1 MKLRFHRDR
10 FQCQILANSSRE
22 QMRERGRGGREGEDK
37 GTQKERGRKVDR
49 QGEKEC
55 RHTEGERK
63 MATERSGER
72 NG

>member
-1 MKLRFHRDR
+1 
-10 FQCQILANSSRE
+10 
-22 QMRERGRGGREGEDK
+22 MRERGRGGREGEDK

-63 MATERSGER
+63 MATERIGER

>member
-22 QMRERGRGGREGEDK
+22 QMRERGRGGRE
-37 GTQKERGRKVDR
+37 VDR

-63 MATERSGER
+63 MATERIGER